1 MNALSCPGRGA
12 AFFMPLRRT
21 GTVPNAGVRDGP
33 GSAAHHAAKG
43 GALRCVRGTELG
55 LINFS
60 PGPQMHRF
68 LAFLLIA
75 ALAGPA
81 LAQDQPKS
89 LKTVRIHESAPGSPN
104 LYVID
109 EDGTVRIDW
118 PAVETLAT
126 SKADRTVLPLA
137 QLMLAIRDG
146 TWKPAR

>member
-1 MNALSCPGRGA
+1 MNASRRAVIASEAKQSRA
-12 AFFMPLRRT
+12 AHAERTGLLRRFA
-21 GTVPNAGVRDGP
+21 PRNDGVVRL
-33 GSAAHHAAKG
+33 
-43 GALRCVRGTELG
+43 AL
-55 LINFS
+55 
-60 PGPQMHRF
+60 F
-68 LAFLLIA
+68 LAFMLIA

-89 LKTVRIHESAPGSPN
+89 LKTVRIHEPAPGSPN
-104 LYVID
+104 LYMID

-118 PAVETLAT
+118 PAVETLAA